1 MKRITII
8 LMSIAALALASSC
21 NKILN
26 PESTHDGYIR
36 KTIHLTANEI
46 LTDKAAFG
54 DITSEGYPM
63 LWQSGDEVV
72 LSINGDPDLT
82 QVLTVTPTDGGS
94 TADFGD
100 ITVTL
105 PAEGSVE
112 IFVSTNTTTES
123 AGRNGTIK
131 HSPTAADSQKP
142 EATSCDPSSILLYA
156 KKSYSSAADVPV
168 DNIKLDFHHST
179 AYGKMTISGITLNG
193 GETVKFVE
201 IQTPKDQNI
210 GGTVKI
216 ADDGS
221 LSDGSVPSIIMR
233 NIPDFSNPI
242 WFAIAPTVLNSASA
256 LMVHVVTS
264 EDRHFEKTLNCSSN
278 PLEFNAGRVS
288 KFTVSFSGISAAPR
302 QVKTVRDLVLLKNAF
317 NNSDYNYW
325 LNSGN
330 EILLANDLEYG
341 GSAVTGNATDVPE
354 GVTFNGQGF
363 AIRNAKISATIFRHV
378 NGALKNLVVEGG
390 NNSTFLFNTIPG
402 SVESV
407 TINGLASA
415 YPLIN
420 TVSGTLDGLTVDNT
434 TTYNCPWTGNNMG
447 FVAQTNTGL
456 IENSKVAATINAGDP
471 NRTAFN
477 FGVFCPKLTGGRFVK
492 CENKS
497 DVTIATSTRVNG
509 CSLGGIVGVIES
521 TQDNS
526 SLILEECD
534 NQGNLTLTL
543 NIPESSF
550 HRICCIGGI
559 AGGDYKGGTGNS
571 GVWKDASYPSS
582 GVIYK
587 CTNSGTITMNYYST
601 SSTANNGSVGIS
613 LGGVVGATINDISY
627 CSNSGSVIANLNND
641 ENTNVTLAPKIGGVV
656 GAAHGKVL
664 NCDNESSAYIEI
676 NGKVAK
682 AHNALYNGTGPVSNP
697 AFGGVAGCVGCGGS
711 ASTNLDG
718 AATNSNTAGSAIQD
732 CKNKSANII
741 NNTTY
746 TPNSDYSDSFLGSVC
761 GWTKAANSGN
771 ADLAGTGLP
780 VLNPQ

>member
-1 MKRITII
+1 
-8 LMSIAALALASSC
+8 MSIAALALASSC

-26 PESTHDGYIR
+26 PESTSDGYIR
-36 KTIHLTANEI
+36 KTIHLSANEI

-54 DITSEGYPM
+54 DMTSEGYPM
-63 LWQSGDEVV
+63 LWQSGDKVV
-72 LSINGDPDLT
+72 VSVNGDPDLT
-82 QVLTVTPTDGGS
+82 QTLNVTPIGDGS
-94 TADFGD
+94 TADFGE
-100 ITVTL
+100 ITLSL
-105 PAEGSVE
+105 PEGAIE
-112 IFVSTNTTTES
+112 FFISTNTTEAS
-123 AGRNGTIK
+123 AGRTGLIK
-131 HSPTAADSQKP
+131 HSPNVDESQKP
-142 EATSCDPSSILLYA
+142 EAASCDPQSILLYA
-156 KKSYSSAADVPV
+156 KKSYASAADVP
-168 DNIKLDFHHST
+168 DNIKVDFAHST
-179 AYGKMTISGITLNG
+179 AYGKMTLSGISLNG

-210 GGTVKI
+210 GGNFVI

-221 LSDGSVPSIIMR
+221 LSGGSVPSIIIR
-233 NIPDFSNPI
+233 NISDFSNPV
-242 WFAIAPTVLNSASA
+242 WFAVAPTVLNSSSA

-264 EDRHFEKTLNCSSN
+264 EDRHFEKILNCSSN

-288 KFTVSFSGISAAPR
+288 KFTVNFSGISAAPR
-302 QVKTVRDLVLLKNAF
+302 QVKTVRDLVLLKNAL

-341 GSAVTGNATDVPE
+341 GASVTGNATDVPA

-456 IENSKVAATINAGDP
+456 IENSEVAATINAGDP

-477 FGVFCPKLTGGRFVK
+477 FGVFSPKLTGGRFVK
-492 CENKS
+492 CVNKS

-534 NQGNLTLTL
+534 NQGDLTLTL

-587 CTNSGTITMNYYST
+587 CTNSGIVTMNYYST
-601 SSTANNGSVGIS
+601 SSTGNNGSVGITI
-613 LGGVVGATINDISY
+613 GGVVGATINDISY

-641 ENTNVTLAPKIGGVV
+641 DNSNVTLAPKIGGVV
-656 GAAHGKVL
+656 GASHNKVL
-664 NCDNESSAYIEI
+664 NCENKSSAIIEI

-711 ASTNLDG
+711 SSTNLDG
-718 AATNSNTAGSAIQD
+718 AKTNSDNAGSKISD
-732 CKNKSANII
+732 CINNSPNIT

-746 TPNSDYSDSFLGSVC
+746 TANSDYSGPFLGSVC
-761 GWTKAANSGN
+761 GWTKANNSGN
-771 ADLAGTGLP
+771 TDLARPDLP
-780 VLNPQ
+780 IINPE

>member
-8 LMSIAALALASSC
+8 LMSIAALAIASSC
-21 NKILN
+21 NKNIN
-26 PESTHDGYIR
+26 PEAPGDGLVY
-36 KTIHLTANEI
+36 KTIHLSASEI
-46 LTDKAAFG
+46 LTNKAAFG
-54 DITSEGYPM
+54 EKEGKSYPL
-63 LWQSGDEVV
+63 LWSSGDKVIISV
-72 LSINGDPDLT
+72 NNDPDLT
-82 QVLTVTPTDGGS
+82 QELSVTPTDGGKS
-94 TADFGD
+94 AEFGAC
-100 ITVTL
+100 TLAL
-105 PAEGSVE
+105 PASGE
-112 IFVSTNTTTES
+112 ITIRVTTNTTIAS
-123 AGRNGTIK
+123 GGTAATVK
-131 HSPTAADSQKP
+131 HSPNVDESQVPQAA
-142 EATSCDPSSILLYA
+142 SCDPESIILFAKETYA
-156 KKSYSSAADVPV
+156 SKDDVPG
-168 DNIKLDFHHST
+168 DIALSFSHAT
-179 AYGKMTISGITLNG
+179 AYGLMTISGIDLG

-201 IQTPKDQNI
+201 LQAMSPDI
-210 GGTVKI
+210 KI
-216 ADDGS
+216 AGNVTVDGDGVLSTGSHTS
-221 LSDGSVPSIIMR
+221 LTMRGISDLSS
-233 NIPDFSNPI
+233 PI
-242 WFAIAPTVLNSASA
+242 WFAIAPSELSGPSA
-256 LMVHVVTS
+256 LAIHVVTS
-264 EDRHFEKTLNCSSN
+264 ADRHFEKILDCSSK
-278 PLEFNAGRVS
+278 PLIFQAGHIS
-288 KFTVSFSGISAAPR
+288 KFGVNFSGIASTAR
-302 QVKTVRDLVLLKNAF
+302 QVKTARDFVLLKNAI
-317 NNSDYNYW
+317 NNDDYGYW
-325 LNSGN
+325 LNGDS
-330 EILLANDLEYG
+330 EVMLANDIDYAG
-341 GSAVTGNATDVPE
+341 ASFTGTSILPA
-354 GVTFNGQGF
+354 GVTFNGQNH
-363 AIRNAKISATIFRHV
+363 AIIDAKLTAVVFSTV
-378 NGALKNLVVEGG
+378 NGTVKNLKIQ
-390 NNSTFLFNTIPG
+390 SCTSSRALFNSVASTGVLDNLTID
-402 SVESV
+402 
-407 TINGLASA
+407 N
-415 YPLIN
+415 
-420 TVSGTLDGLTVDNT
+420 NT
-434 TTYNCPWTGNNMG
+434 TYTCPWSSNNMG
-447 FVAQTNTGL
+447 FVTLENHGL
-456 IENSKVAATINAGDP
+456 IENCEVAATINAGDP
-471 NRTAFN
+471 ERAAFN
-477 FGVFCPKLTGGRFVK
+477 FGVFCPKCTDGRFVN
-492 CENKS
+492 CVNKS
-497 DVTIATSTRVNG
+497 DVTIATSTRANG

-521 TQDNS
+521 TQENS
-526 SLILEECD
+526 INILDECD

-543 NIPESSF
+543 NIPSSSF

-587 CTNSGTITMNYYST
+587 CTNSGAITMNYYST

-627 CSNSGSVIANLNND
+627 CSNSGFVIANLNND